1 MLTAMQKRVNK
12 MGWFDILKADS
23 VGKLTKGLKKLLKK
37 GYHKRLTLV
46 DWEQGS
52 RNLKLKIRSNI
63 TDNEI
68 TLSASATP
76 KDSGA
81 WLNTQKKFMT
91 ENFMKQ
97 KGEDITPYMD
107 KNWKAEE

>member
-1 MLTAMQKRVNK
+1 MS
-12 MGWFDILKADS
+12 WFDILKADS

-68 TLSASATP
+68 ILIASISP

-91 ENFMKQ
+91 RNFKEQ
-97 KGEDITPYMD
+97 KDEDITPYMD
-107 KNWKAEE
+107 KNWRPEE

>member
-1 MLTAMQKRVNK
+1 MS
-12 MGWFDILKADS
+12 WFDILKADS
-23 VGKLTKGLKKLLKK
+23 VGKLTKRLKQLFKK

-46 DWEQGS
+46 DWSQP
-52 RNLKLKIRSNI
+52 NKLKLQIRSNI
-63 TDNEI
+63 TGNEI

-76 KDSGA
+76 KNSGH
-81 WLNTQKKFMT
+81 WLKTQNKFMT
-91 ENFMKQ
+91 ENFMNQ

>member
-1 MLTAMQKRVNK
+1 MPNGWMKEVIK
-12 MGWFDILKADS
+12 MSWFDILKADS

-46 DWEQGS
+46 DWGQGS
-52 RNLKLKIRSNI
+52 SNLKLKIRSNV
-63 TDNEI
+63 TGNEI
-68 TLSASATP
+68 TLSASISP
-76 KDSGA
+76 KNSGD
-81 WLNTQKKFMT
+81 WLKTQKKFMT
-91 ENFMKQ
+91 RNFMEQ

>member
-1 MLTAMQKRVNK
+1 MSHQRRVNK
-12 MGWFDILKADS
+12 MSWFDILKADS

-46 DWEQGS
+46 DWGQGS
-52 RNLKLKIRSNI
+52 RNLKLKIRSNV
-63 TDNEI
+63 TGNEI
-68 TLSASATP
+68 TLIASISP

-91 ENFMKQ
+91 RNFMEQ

-107 KNWKAEE
+107 KKWKAEE

>member
-1 MLTAMQKRVNK
+1 MS
-12 MGWFDILKADS
+12 WFDILKADS

-37 GYHKRLTLV
+37 GYHKRLKLV
-46 DWEQGS
+46 GWTQP
-52 RNLKLKIRSNI
+52 NKLKLQIRSNI
-63 TDNEI
+63 PGNEI

-91 ENFMKQ
+91 ENFMD

>member
-1 MLTAMQKRVNK
+1 MS
-12 MGWFDILKADS
+12 WFDILKRDS

-68 TLSASATP
+68 ILIASISP

-91 ENFMKQ
+91 RNFKEQ
-97 KGEDITPYMD
+97 KDEDITPYMD
-107 KNWKAEE
+107 KNWRPEE